1 MLFSKPSPAGTTS
14 PSSGNCGSW
23 NSAKSSLPVGTGA
36 RCSATR
42 CCWGPSPCKTW
53 IWCCDPGEP
62 GQVGRS
68 LDARSFPFE
77 PFGFRQRALNGAAAA
92 LASDSTDSPLVCLY
106 YHVFRVWAGYGG
118 FGI

>member
-14 PSSGNCGSW
+14 PSSGDCGSW

-53 IWCCDPGEP
+53 ISCCGPGER
-62 GQVGRS
+62 GQVGLSGHGQPWRLQPTKQIEKELAL
-68 LDARSFPFE
+68 LDWMHSEIDLIEADLPF
-77 PFGFRQRALNGAAAA
+77 N
-92 LASDSTDSPLVCLY
+92 ST
-106 YHVFRVWAGYGG
+106 
-118 FGI
+118 